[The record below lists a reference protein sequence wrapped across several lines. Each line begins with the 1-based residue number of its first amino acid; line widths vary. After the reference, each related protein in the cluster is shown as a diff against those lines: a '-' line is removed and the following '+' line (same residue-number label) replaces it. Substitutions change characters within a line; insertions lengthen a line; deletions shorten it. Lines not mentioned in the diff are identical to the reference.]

1 MNQEYK
7 DFEKE
12 VEILRNEVEP
22 EELFV
27 LGFLKGFTRND
38 LKVMMNNQAFK

>member
-1 MNQEYK
+1 MEKQE

-12 VEILRNEVEP
+12 IELLKEEVAP

-38 LKVMMNNQAFK
+38 LKMMINN